1 MKWNNG
7 GDHKTTLATKSM
19 TLSNYEGT
27 PKSSL
32 SAATPVSS
40 PQRTTTFVQGEGK
53 GVHSAHNQAASPALP
68 AEERQLRVQPAE
80 RGRRRHQLPALL
92 PEKDEHPQG
101 AHKLHLQWQ
110 AYGSEHWTEPSGL
123 ESNSR
128 GDLTHWKANSD
139 HPHLSNQH

>member
-1 MKWNNG
+1 
-7 GDHKTTLATKSM
+7 M

-40 PQRTTTFVQGEGK
+40 PQRTTTFGQGEGK

-92 PEKDEHPQG
+92 PEEDKHPEG
-101 AHKLHLQWQ
+101 ADQLHLKWPT
-110 AYGSEHWTEPSGL
+110 YGCEH
-123 ESNSR
+123 
-128 GDLTHWKANSD
+128 
-139 HPHLSNQH
+139 